1 LQREVF
7 IAHEPSFATARTPT
21 PSRQPSPPVSA
32 QLTIPERLIRPTHLR
47 FSLGCLLV
55 SIVAGGPG
63 SFIVFYFA
71 SLNAGQAW
79 RETVSVSVFSIFHV
93 APQVPLAEGL
103 AEIAV
108 FTLSLFVD
116 MYLTGYLRRLIVA
129 AEPKLSPLAPSPGDA
144 YRKAFA
150 PMTSIGGSLFFAVV
164 FFCLY
169 FPARADISGS
179 PIALGGIAILS
190 VLAFIVYGAAF
201 WVYLSG
207 VWGVFRFGREPLQ
220 LKPFYED
227 SMLGLRPLGQIV
239 VSSAGIFSIAITI
252 TLGASLITGD
262 VSSLFSNLAIVAIG
276 ISMLFLPLLGIH
288 GKMVAVKEL
297 EEAKLGGLS
306 RTLFAGPAAPGVAT
320 DGDSLPTKIRE
331 LIELQRF
338 QSLKEDVSR
347 ISEWPFESR
356 SIERVVA
363 ILLAIFAA
371 LLARLVELPH

>member
-1 LQREVF
+1 MQREVV
-7 IAHEPSFATARTPT
+7 IGDKPSFATARTPT
-21 PSRQPSPPVSA
+21 SSRQPSPPVSEP
-32 QLTIPERLIRPTHLR
+32 LTLPERLIRPTHLR
-47 FSLGCLLV
+47 FSIGCLLV

-63 SFIVFYFA
+63 SFTVFYLGNF
-71 SLNAGQAW
+71 NAGQAW

-108 FTLSLFVD
+108 YTLSLFVD
-116 MYLTGYLRRLIVA
+116 MYLTGYLRRLTVA
-129 AEPKLSPLAPSPGDA
+129 AEPKLSPLAPSPGDG

-150 PMTSIGGSLFFAVV
+150 PMTSIGGSLFFALV
-164 FFCLY
+164 FSCLY
-169 FPARADISGS
+169 FPARAGISDS
-179 PIALGGIAILS
+179 PISLGGITILS
-190 VLAFIVYGAAF
+190 ILAFVVYGAAF
-201 WVYLSG
+201 WVYLSC
-207 VWGVFRFGREPLQ
+207 VWGVFKFGREPLQ

-262 VSSLFSNLAIVAIG
+262 VSSLFANLAIVAIG

-288 GKMVAVKEL
+288 RKMVDVKEV
-297 EEAKLGGLS
+297 EEANLGGLS
-306 RTLFAGPAAPGVAT
+306 RELFAGPAASRGAT
-320 DGDSLPTKIRE
+320 ASDTLLTKIRE

-338 QSLKEDVSR
+338 QSLKEAASR